1 MSQITIQLT
10 RFQVEKLQCIGGAGH
25 AAPYRVTTYQSADL
39 GSMGAIMQANAE
51 AANAAGYERKLGGII
66 LQGLCRLLRVV

>member
-25 AAPYRVTTYQSADL
+25 AAPYRVTTYQGMDL
-39 GSMGAIMQANAE
+39 GAVGVVMDSNVD
-51 AANAAGYERKLGGII
+51 AANTADNDRKLGGF
-66 LQGLCRLLRVV
+66 LLHGLCRLLGVV